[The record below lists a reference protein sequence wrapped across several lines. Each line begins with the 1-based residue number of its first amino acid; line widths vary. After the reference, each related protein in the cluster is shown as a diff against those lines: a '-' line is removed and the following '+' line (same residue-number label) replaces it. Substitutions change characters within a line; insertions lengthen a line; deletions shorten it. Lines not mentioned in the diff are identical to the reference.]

1 MRQCFLQWLPK
12 NKENKLVQTF
22 NSNIRYIDDILS
34 LNNYRFA
41 DYLHRI
47 CPNEHGVKDTTDTQ
61 RSASYLAIDNRG
73 RLKKNSTTNV
83 MTSLLSV
90 VIFQHHQRMEF
101 TFHNSY
107 VILERCAQYSD
118 FMERAWLLT
127 QQLLKQGY
135 VEVIAAQI
143 IWSSLRSGWSL
154 RNIHISNDNV
164 SFTFYVDIFFSLSL
178 LRL

>member
-1 MRQCFLQWLPK
+1 
-12 NKENKLVQTF
+12 
-22 NSNIRYIDDILS
+22 
-34 LNNYRFA
+34 
-41 DYLHRI
+41 
-47 CPNEHGVKDTTDTQ
+47 
-61 RSASYLAIDNRG
+61 
-73 RLKKNSTTNV
+73 
-83 MTSLLSV
+83 
-90 VIFQHHQRMEF
+90 MEF

-143 IWSSLRSGWSL
+143 IWSSSRSGWSL

>member
-1 MRQCFLQWLPK
+1 MLGVLIDSIFVYVWWRCVSTNHQYSNEYELRSATRRFVSNTLMRQCFLQWLPK

-41 DYLHRI
+41 DYRHRI
-47 CPNEHGVKDTTDTQ
+47 YPNEHGVKDTTDTQ
-61 RSASYLAIDNRG
+61 RSASYLAIENRG

-118 FMERAWLLT
+118 FMERA
-127 QQLLKQGY
+127 
-135 VEVIAAQI
+135 
-143 IWSSLRSGWSL
+143 
-154 RNIHISNDNV
+154 
-164 SFTFYVDIFFSLSL
+164 
-178 LRL
+178 